1 VKWFSP
7 SWSQPSTLA
16 MCKQAGEQS
25 LGGLVD
31 LLIFRQGKHTLKRW
45 GFRAV
50 TRLGDLVSAKYW
62 FSVDVLLLLPD
73 V

>member
-1 VKWFSP
+1 MVMVE
-7 SWSQPSTLA
+7 LA
-16 MCKQAGEQS
+16 DKMGFEAAQS
-25 LGGLVD
+25 F
-31 LLIFRQGKHTLKRW
+31 LIRW

-62 FSVDVLLLLPD
+62 FSVDVLLFLPD

>member
-1 VKWFSP
+1 
-7 SWSQPSTLA
+7 